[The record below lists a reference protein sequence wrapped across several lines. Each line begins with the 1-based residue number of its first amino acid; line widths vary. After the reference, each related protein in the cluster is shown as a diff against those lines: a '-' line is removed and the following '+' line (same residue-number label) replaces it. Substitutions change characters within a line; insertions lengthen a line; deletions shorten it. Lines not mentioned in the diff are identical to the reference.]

1 MMIEE
6 LPFADD
12 EELVEMP
19 PSASER
25 RLADLMELIKKQPW
39 KNLLDW
45 SSTYVGFG
53 CLWVYSKYCRHE
65 EYLMV
70 VDVPTTTTLMSRD
83 SRSRENVLTDKNDIL
98 NVIEEYVVEL
108 SKNRSQQ

>member
-12 EELVEMP
+12 EELIEMP
-19 PSASER
+19 PTDSER

-70 VDVPTTTTLMSRD
+70 IDVANTTPLALYD
-83 SRSRENVLTDKNDIL
+83 SGSKIKKLIDRKDVLNA
-98 NVIEEYVVEL
+98 IEEYVVEL